1 MTGIAAGQPEVAG
14 VVNYAA
20 ALAFELRKDTVSQ
33 RYSLSLLFK
42 NGTDDADFRTMTMAA
57 GQTSVWLDDFEQ
69 TYSVRQLVLYLFHVA
84 SNSLTRL
91 FHNSPTLS
99 QA

>member
-1 MTGIAAGQPEVAG
+1 MTGIAAEQPQVAG

-42 NGTDDADFRTMTMAA
+42 NGTDDADFRTMNMT
-57 GQTSVWLDDFEQ
+57 GGESSVWLDDFEK
-69 TYSVRQLVLYLFHVA
+69 
-84 SNSLTRL
+84 
-91 FHNSPTLS
+91 TLS
-99 QA
+99 VSC